1 MALAAHAPEPSGGL
15 GRLRE
20 IEMSTVEEIVQAVSN
35 LDSAQF
41 VKLRKKLDRLEA
53 QIWQRELA
61 QTTQKMAKAKLT
73 DEDIDR
79 LVLRRRHENRR

>member
-1 MALAAHAPEPSGGL
+1 MPWSHRGGL

-20 IEMSTVEEIVQAVSN
+20 KEMSTVEEIVQAVSN

-61 QTTQKMAKAKLT
+61 QTTKKMAKAKLT